1 MRDGVADDVGDVV
14 VGEGVHDLLA
24 LALGAEQAGVAEHP
38 QVLGDEGLVEAESLG
53 DLVDAPRPGGE
64 QIDDRHAMRVGQ
76 RLQQIGSGD
85 ESARLGHP
93 DILAASEAVRPR
105 QLQDVRRVVVGSRRD
120 TTAPL
125 EDAHVA
131 CAAWRLSA
139 CAAVSCL
146 VSMRM
151 HDTSPSVQLT

>member
-24 LALGAEQAGVAEHP
+24 LALGTEQAGVAEHP

-93 DILAASEAVRPR
+93 DILPGPSR
-105 QLQDVRRVVVGSRRD
+105 QLQDVSRVVVGSRRD

>member
-24 LALGAEQAGVAEHP
+24 LALGTEQAGVAEHP

-93 DILAASEAVRPR
+93 DILPGPSR
-105 QLQDVRRVVVGSRRD
+105 QLQDVSRVVVGSRRD

-139 CAAVSCL
+139 
-146 VSMRM
+146 
-151 HDTSPSVQLT
+151 